1 MKTLALFV
9 FLAAQ
14 HGILICTIWLTSCK
28 KLISTVGVYLSWG
41 CLAID
46 VRKKLSP
53 SKGSNN
59 YRHPLTVPWV
69 TTMRAVEYEDYYFE
83 GRELKLANFP
93 HTRILKTR
101 TVGYLT
107 VHYLVLL
114 CRTSND
120 KQIIGHYL
128 APPLNLTCKVPI
140 FIEQSCA
147 LTLASF
153 VSKSPF
159 SQKKK
164 KKDSHPPLV
173 LSDLIMALQNPRLEK
188 MFTLNLFLRADVQM
202 KQA

>member
-1 MKTLALFV
+1 MA
-9 FLAAQ
+9 
-14 HGILICTIWLTSCK
+14 
-28 KLISTVGVYLSWG
+28 VYLSWG

-46 VRKKLSP
+46 IRKKLSP

-59 YRHPLTVPWV
+59 YRHPLTVPWWV
-69 TTMRAVEYEDYYFE
+69 TTMRAVEYWDYYFE

-114 CRTSND
+114 CRKSND
-120 KQIIGHYL
+120 KQVIGHYL

-153 VSKSPF
+153 VSKSPL

-164 KKDSHPPLV
+164 KNSQPLPV
-173 LSDLIMALQNPRLEK
+173 LSDLLMALQNPKQEK
-188 MFTLNLFLRADVQM
+188 MFTLNLFWRADLQM
-202 KQA
+202 K